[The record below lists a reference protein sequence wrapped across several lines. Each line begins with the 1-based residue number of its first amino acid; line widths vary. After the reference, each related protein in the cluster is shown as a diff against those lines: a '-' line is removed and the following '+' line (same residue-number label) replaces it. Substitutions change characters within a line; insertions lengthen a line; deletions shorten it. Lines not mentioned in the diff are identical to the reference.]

1 MHPGQRIRGSGSA
14 PRVESRSNLSVSLR
28 RGIELLGE
36 YAVPRAVTRAIAFCR
51 RSRVGSAC
59 ALGMCVLTMVG
70 SLAACGEAPTPPNEA
85 VQNYL
90 NALGAGNYANA
101 CGFLDTQARE
111 SLVRTAPARST
122 CAEIFHRCLPHKTI
136 VLKQDETQLLYANI
150 DVTQN
155 VYARAGGKIEWTRSS
170 SCRSR
175 SQCAQ
180 NAEIEA
186 KKNQP
191 ESVSNGCGFHAAGC
205 HWGISRAA
213 YSPLRGMPELPHSVS
228 RVP

>member
-1 MHPGQRIRGSGSA
+1 M
-14 PRVESRSNLSVSLR
+14 
-28 RGIELLGE
+28 
-36 YAVPRAVTRAIAFCR
+36 PRAVTRAIAFCR

-150 DVTQN
+150 DVT
-155 VYARAGGKIEWTRSS
+155 RAGADATAQVSGTLVASELKHVTLRNERAGWKLTGFGQAIERCRFIHHHRGRKGKT
-170 SCRSR
+170 
-175 SQCAQ
+175 
-180 NAEIEA
+180 
-186 KKNQP
+186 
-191 ESVSNGCGFHAAGC
+191 
-205 HWGISRAA
+205 
-213 YSPLRGMPELPHSVS
+213 
-228 RVP
+228 